1 MSAGSHAEERTA
13 AAARPSLR
21 ARPAAAW
28 LRAAAVAVV
37 ALAVAAVTLP
47 RAFTVGIG
55 AGLDNSWMAAIDI
68 AAHEHLVFGR
78 DIAFTYG
85 PLGWLGIGRL
95 AYPVQGTLAF
105 AFAVLAHVG
114 LVAGTMLAL
123 RRGLGW
129 AWAVLGTLALLS
141 LARWMAPNDEPQV
154 AAVALAALAAVAA
167 LRHVERFRVGSRTVV
182 LLAALGGA
190 FAALEILIKLNSGA
204 TIAVM
209 GGIAAVAVDP
219 RPPWRAALAFTGSFV
234 VTTVVLWVTL
244 AAQPLGALDDYV
256 RTSLQ
261 IVSGHAE
268 ALKTEES
275 IRAWEYL
282 AAVVVTGAAIATAWT
297 ATAGWSRARRA
308 GALCL
313 LAALLFTSFKQGF
326 IRHDGAHAIQ
336 FFVLAA
342 VAVAAFAFAP
352 RRVTAAAYAVAL
364 VALLGVVRPP
374 PADLAEPRE
383 SWDAFRGSVTA
394 VSRGAEGIA
403 ANRDAVRGT
412 VNLDAATVALL
423 RGHTVHIAPAET
435 SVAFGHP
442 EFRWRPLPV
451 FQSYVAYTPAL
462 DDLNAALLRSPRAP
476 EFVLRSEDPGGQFVE
491 PATRLELLCR
501 YREVHRG
508 NGWQV
513 LQRGP
518 TRCGAGRRLVARESA
533 TTTGPG
539 VPVPQARPGEIVLAR
554 LRGLS
559 PGLAERVRA
568 LLYKPYDRSAV
579 IDGNQVGFAE
589 PLFARGVVASVP
601 AGEDFAPPFAMGW
614 DAKTLSVNIMRQV
627 LSPQQAEVEPYS
639 VEFWAVPFRAAAP

>member
-1 MSAGSHAEERTA
+1 MSAGWHAEERTA

-282 AAVVVTGAAIATAWT
+282 AAVVVTGAAVATAWT
-297 ATAGWSRARRA
+297 ATAGWHRLRRA

-352 RRVTAAAYAVAL
+352 RRVTAAAYALAL

-383 SWDAFRGSVTA
+383 SWDAFRGAVTA
-394 VSRGAEGIA
+394 VGRGAEGIA

-423 RGHTVHIAPAET
+423 RGHTVHIAPAGPP
-435 SVAFGHP
+435 S
-442 EFRWRPLPV
+442 
-451 FQSYVAYTPAL
+451 
-462 DDLNAALLRSPRAP
+462 RSGT
-476 EFVLRSEDPGGQFVE
+476 RSSAGARCPCSS
-491 PATRLELLCR
+491 PT
-501 YREVHRG
+501 
-508 NGWQV
+508 W
-513 LQRGP
+513 P
-518 TRCGAGRRLVARESA
+518 TRRPS
-533 TTTGPG
+533 TT
-539 VPVPQARPGEIVLAR
+539 
-554 LRGLS
+554 
-559 PGLAERVRA
+559 
-568 LLYKPYDRSAV
+568 
-579 IDGNQVGFAE
+579 
-589 PLFARGVVASVP
+589 
-601 AGEDFAPPFAMGW
+601 
-614 DAKTLSVNIMRQV
+614 
-627 LSPQQAEVEPYS
+627 
-639 VEFWAVPFRAAAP
+639 